1 MSKIKIHYG
10 DLELDMTIAEGI
22 QKIISEKNITMYKLA
37 KETGLGQSTISN
49 LIHHKSMPS
58 VYTLECIC
66 QRFNLKLS
74 DFFKMIEGKE
84 KLDCEEVPEEY
95 HILTKEQKQYRKTIG
110 TAPEHND
117 HDPLLSVP

>member
-22 QKIISEKNITMYKLA
+22 QKIISEKNMTMYKLA

-49 LIHHKSMPS
+49 LIHYKSMPS

-95 HILTKEQKQYRKTIG
+95 HILTKEQKQYVCKLIQLLA
-110 TAPEHND
+110 APKK
-117 HDPLLSVP
+117 